1 MRLTWPMAV
10 SVYAIAWNEKPADD
24 LQGIIHPTFYEHLS
38 KTENYSHVQFL
49 IENDGF
55 SQHLDGT

>member
-10 SVYAIAWNEKPADD
+10 SVYAIAWNEKPDD
-24 LQGIIHPTFYEHLS
+24 MQGIIHPTFYEHLC
-38 KTENYSHVQFL
+38 KAGNYSYVQFL
-49 IENDGF
+49 IDNAGF